1 MFVTII
7 SSRLISHTNTSRATY
22 CLHARASV
30 LSGTSRRVRI
40 PTTAGYY
47 TVNGQHESHHVGHSQ
62 RSLAAVLKESRGQ
75 SALCRQLVTD
85 WPAAQCGTR
94 NGQLVLYR
102 NLHGSKGLKAGF
114 SIGASKDRNRVRG
127 AVERGP

>member
-1 MFVTII
+1 MPE
-7 SSRLISHTNTSRATY
+7 RLLADF
-22 CLHARASV
+22 A
-30 LSGTSRRVRI
+30 RI
-40 PTTAGYY
+40 PTTAGDY

-85 WPAAQCGTR
+85 WPAAQRGTR

-102 NLHGSKGLKAGF
+102 NEHGSKGLEAGF

-127 AVERGP
+127 AVERGL